1 MNRLRLF
8 SSLVMVAA
16 LLAGTCA
23 VSAQQSFVESFTA
36 HNTSMT
42 KLQPAMITPLMSA
55 DPRIM
60 QYAKFSFAN
69 SRTSS
74 GTQTTSYGNGK
85 GIGIIGGNRYEFDYI
100 PPAYLQHNSAAL
112 DGFGDMG
119 TLVKYRIA
127 SGNADHGNYIVT
139 AMLGHTFAT
148 GSHKNGAT
156 TDSYGPML
164 GGGYTFG
171 HFDVISSLGGTMPT
185 GKIAAQGR
193 AIGWNNVLQMH
204 ATKALWLE
212 AENNSSFY
220 FSGSHDGKVQNFV
233 TPAAFYVVRR
243 KEWKPTHPF
252 LIFDAGMQIATSAYH
267 SYNHNTISEMRVIF

>member
-1 MNRLRLF
+1 MNKLRLF

-85 GIGIIGGNRYEFDYI
+85 GFGLIGGNRYEFDYI
-100 PPAYLQHNSAAL
+100 PPAYLQHNSSAL

-139 AMLGHTFAT
+139 AMLGHTFST

-164 GGGYTFG
+164 AGGYTFG

-204 ATKALWLE
+204 ATKHVWLE
-212 AENNSSFY
+212 VESNSSFY

-243 KEWKPTHPF
+243 KEWKPTHPY
-252 LIFDAGMQIATSAYH
+252 LIIDGGMQIATSSYH
-267 SYNHNTISEMRVIF
+267 SYSHNAISEMRVIF